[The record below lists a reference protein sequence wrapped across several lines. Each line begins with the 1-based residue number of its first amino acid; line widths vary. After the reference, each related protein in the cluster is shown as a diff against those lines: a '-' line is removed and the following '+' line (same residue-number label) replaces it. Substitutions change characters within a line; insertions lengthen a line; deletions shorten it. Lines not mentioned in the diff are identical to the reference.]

1 MATHSSILGDPM
13 DRGAWGTAVH
23 GIAKE
28 LVTIELL
35 NNNKEGLIH
44 SLSHTHTHTHKQFWR

>member
-44 SLSHTHTHTHKQFWR
+44 SLTHTHTNT